1 MGGTPYSF
9 LSSTSSPRDASPP
22 IRFSGGFSKTRCT
35 PSLSLIP
42 LCSAQLFCMM
52 NSLEALVLYTVP
64 LAVLLDLLQEV
75 WHLPLRKA
83 CVSALLRRSTT
94 DELTRL
100 SRTLPWD
107 HPIAC
112 TLDREVHRPKMAGKS
127 CHVFCCQDWGPFLPS
142 YPFFSW
148 FAAVFPDLDF
158 RRIVFWPIHLCL
170 CPRRLRLNWAA
181 RFWVP
186 KCSC

>member
-9 LSSTSSPRDASPP
+9 LSSTSSPRDASPS
-22 IRFSGGFSKTRCT
+22 IRFSEGFSKTRCT

-42 LCSAQLFCMM
+42 HCSAQLFSMV

-64 LAVLLDLLQEV
+64 LAVLFDLLQAA

-83 CVSALLRRSTT
+83 CVNALFRRNTT

-107 HPIAC
+107 YPIAR
-112 TLDREVHRPKMAGKS
+112 TLDREVHRRKMAGKS
-127 CHVFCCQDWGPFLPS
+127 CHFFVARTGVHSFPNTLFLG
-142 YPFFSW
+142 
-148 FAAVFPDLDF
+148 L
-158 RRIVFWPIHLCL
+158 
-170 CPRRLRLNWAA
+170 
-181 RFWVP
+181 
-186 KCSC
+186 

>member
-42 LCSAQLFCMM
+42 HCSAQLFSMV

-64 LAVLLDLLQEV
+64 LAVLFDLLQAA

-83 CVSALLRRSTT
+83 CVNALFQRSTT

-107 HPIAC
+107 YPIAR
-112 TLDREVHRPKMAGKS
+112 TWIAKS
-127 CHVFCCQDWGPFLPS
+127 IVAKWPVIHAIFLLPGLGSIPFLIL
-142 YPFFSW
+142 FFFYW
-148 FAAVFPDLDF
+148 FVAVFPDLDF
-158 RRIVFWPIHLCL
+158 RRTVLWPIHLCL
-170 CPRRLRLNWAA
+170 CPRRRRLN
-181 RFWVP
+181 
-186 KCSC
+186 